1 MSEYKQL
8 LQDAI
13 TKWGMPAQKL
23 IWIEE
28 MSELIKAIAKSD
40 RAINPSFRDQ
50 IISELADVDICLDQ
64 MKEVY
69 PEYEEIRKLKIARL
83 ERLVYKT

>member
-8 LQDAI
+8 LQDAV

-40 RAINPSFRDQ
+40 RVINPSFREQ
-50 IISELADVDICLDQ
+50 IVSEIADVDICLDQ
-64 MKEVY
+64 MKEIY
-69 PEYEEIRKLKIARL
+69 PEYEEVRKRKIARL
-83 ERLVYKT
+83 KRLVYET

>member
-13 TKWGMPAQKL
+13 TKWGMPSQKL

-28 MSELIKAIAKSD
+28 MSELIKAIAKSE
-40 RAINPSFRDQ
+40 RAINPSFREQ
-50 IISELADVDICLDQ
+50 IVSEIADVDICLDQ

-69 PEYEEIRKLKIARL
+69 PEYEEVRKRKIARL
-83 ERLVYKT
+83 KRLVYQT